1 MSAKKPSTTVT
12 TTDLETLKTQL
23 DVSVGIAR
31 SLVAS
36 WLPPPKPGEEDEGA
50 STGGGTTASY
60 AEGRPP
66 RLGLGAKYLSHA
78 DATRHLAGGSATMEN
93 KLKRKILGGNQRAQ
107 AGRDD
112 ATDNLERN
120 GSRAQAEKVEEE
132 DSRNAVVGKKRKAVG
147 NGMRAVDHEE
157 GEKKPVGDF
166 LSMYLD
172 ERAEKKKKRKKKKK
186 RNGGGGTGEGEGK
199 DRG

>member
-1 MSAKKPSTTVT
+1 M
-12 TTDLETLKTQL
+12 
-23 DVSVGIAR
+23 
-31 SLVAS
+31 
-36 WLPPPKPGEEDEGA
+36 
-50 STGGGTTASY
+50 GGGTMASY

-78 DATRHLAGGSATMEN
+78 DTIWHLTGGSAIMEN
-93 KLKRKILGGNQRAQ
+93 KLKHKILGGNQHMQ
-107 AGRDD
+107 VERDD

-132 DSRNAVVGKKRKAVG
+132 DSRNAVVGKKRKVVG
-147 NGMRAVDHEE
+147 NRMRVVDHEE
-157 GEKKPVGDF
+157 GEKKPVGNF

-186 RNGGGGTGEGEGK
+186 RNRGGGTGEGEGK